1 MFKQTLLGLIGLTL
15 LLQIRLSEKILLPL
29 TDLLGQTFQAETWLL
44 ERALITTGLL
54 ARIWLALMDLLEQ
67 TLPTNGFI

>member
-54 ARIWLALMDLLEQ
+54 ARIWPALMDLLEQ

>member
-1 MFKQTLLGLIGLTL
+1 MFKQTLGLIGLTL
-15 LLQIRLSEKILLPL
+15 LLKIRLSDKILPPL
-29 TDLLGQTFQAETWLL
+29 TDLLGQIFQAETWLH